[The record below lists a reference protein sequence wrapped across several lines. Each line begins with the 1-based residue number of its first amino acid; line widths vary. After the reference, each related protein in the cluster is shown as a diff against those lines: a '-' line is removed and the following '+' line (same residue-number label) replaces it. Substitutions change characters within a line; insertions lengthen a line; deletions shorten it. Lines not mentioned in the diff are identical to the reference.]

1 MQITL
6 YNIPR
11 FIVALMIGLC
21 LIGHD
26 GIGEKA
32 YAQPPDS
39 EPFLI
44 QNIWGQCLDVAYGSG
59 SAGAA
64 VNAYS
69 PCHGDANQKWKF
81 RDPYAGTQLARHR
94 HRQLV
99 NINSGMCL
107 TTQSGRQQGAS
118 HTQEPC
124 RVYGYGHNLNPQL
137 FRLDFA
143 TGSNPAWYWL
153 AGKYGRG
160 CAYDN
165 PQDNTNAVVWHQ
177 STQGCPADFS
187 YYWHLVP
194 ANS

>member
-1 MQITL
+1 MRITL
-6 YNIPR
+6 YNVPR
-11 FIVALMIGLC
+11 LIVALMIGLC
-21 LIGHD
+21 LMGYD

-32 YAQPPDS
+32 YAQPP
-39 EPFLI
+39 ETEVFLI
-44 QNIWGQCLDVAYGSG
+44 QNIWGQCLDVANGSL

-64 VNAYS
+64 VNS
-69 PCHGDANQKWKF
+69 FPCHGNPNQQWYF
-81 RDPYAGTQLARHR
+81 TDPYAGTQLARHR

-99 NINSGMCL
+99 NERSGMCL
-107 TTQSGRQQGAS
+107 TTQNGRQHGAS
-118 HTQEPC
+118 HTQENC
-124 RVYGYGHNLNPQL
+124 RTYGFGQNLDPQL

-143 TGSNPAWYWL
+143 SGGNPTWYWL

-187 YYWHLVP
+187 YYWYLVP
-194 ANS
+194 VNP